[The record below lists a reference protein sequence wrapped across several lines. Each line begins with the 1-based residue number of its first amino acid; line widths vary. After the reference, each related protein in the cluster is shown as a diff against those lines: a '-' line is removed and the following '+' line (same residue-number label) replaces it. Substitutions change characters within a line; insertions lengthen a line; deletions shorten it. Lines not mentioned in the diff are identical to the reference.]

1 MGLATHR
8 LDECDIDIGV
18 FLNLTEDHIED
29 HGSFVQYKLAKQRLA
44 GLSKK
49 LVLNGDDA
57 FCRGVGVLAKRSKC
71 YFGIKGRV
79 DVLIQLLAEGTNDS
93 TCCVQMADKE
103 KVITIPF
110 VGDYQRSNIA
120 AAIAVLQMLGFSFD
134 EVMKEAPN
142 LTLPAGRM
150 QTFTSKC
157 GFRVIVDYAHTADA
171 LKVVLQTMKN
181 TTDQKLFVVFSCG
194 GERDV
199 AKRREMG
206 TVASKFADHIIL
218 TTDNCRSED
227 PKVINQQIA
236 SGFFA
241 TQSYEVILSREAAI
255 EAAINQAQKGDVIVV
270 AGKGHERTQTI
281 GNVTTPF
288 SDIDCVKN
296 LLARLDDEK
305 RCSSRS

>member
-1 MGLATHR
+1 
-8 LDECDIDIGV
+8 
-18 FLNLTEDHIED
+18 
-29 HGSFVQYKLAKQRLA
+29 
-44 GLSKK
+44 
-49 LVLNGDDA
+49 
-57 FCRGVGVLAKRSKC
+57 
-71 YFGIKGRV
+71 
-79 DVLIQLLAEGTNDS
+79 
-93 TCCVQMADKE
+93 MADKE
-103 KVITIPF
+103 KVATIPF
-110 VGDYQRSNIA
+110 VGDYQRSNVA
-120 AAIAVLQMLGFSFD
+120 AAIAVLEMLGFSFD
-134 EVMKEAPN
+134 EVMKEVPN
-142 LTLPAGRM
+142 LTLPVGRM
-150 QTFTSKC
+150 QTFTSEQ

-241 TQSYEVILSREAAI
+241 TQSYEVILSREEAI
-255 EAAINQAQKGDVIVV
+255 EAAINKAQKGDVIVV

-281 GNVTTPF
+281 GDVTTPF
-288 SDIDCVKN
+288 SDIDCVTK

-305 RCSSRS
+305 RCGSRS